1 MEEKKMF
8 IGKIKVDG
16 FDISNPCTNLQMID
30 K

>member
-1 MEEKKMF
+1 MF

-16 FDISNPCTNLQMID
+16 FDISDPCTNLQMID